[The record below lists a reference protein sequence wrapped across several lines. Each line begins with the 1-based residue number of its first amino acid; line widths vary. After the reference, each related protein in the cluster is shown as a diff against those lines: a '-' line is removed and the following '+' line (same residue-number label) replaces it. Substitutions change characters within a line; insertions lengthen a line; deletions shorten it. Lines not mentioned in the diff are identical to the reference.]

1 MLPLGR
7 VESVEKLLKTVKR
20 FDATEIKRL
29 QHAVRKLTDISER
42 IRDTYLSSLRLLRDN
57 GMDAIWNLLD
67 EKRMELKE
75 LDEFD
80 EAYEDLVI
88 EKNIL
93 RSLARDIEEEVEEE
107 QEL

>member
-1 MLPLGR
+1 
-7 VESVEKLLKTVKR
+7 
-20 FDATEIKRL
+20 
-29 QHAVRKLTDISER
+29 
-42 IRDTYLSSLRLLRDN
+42 
-57 GMDAIWNLLD
+57 MDAIWNLLD